1 MKRFLTVSFLIC
13 FSVAQASSQQTPPA
27 QNPPQ
32 PPPGKTILQTPFGPV
47 IMDAQSPPPA
57 AQPPVTVTPPA
68 PAVPPAGG
76 QLAQPAPGTPQA
88 PQAPATP
95 ADDPLVNFSMTF
107 DNQDIYAVIR
117 LIFDQLGLNYVIDPS
132 IKGNVNIHTS
142 AGTMRR
148 SEVLQILETVLRI
161 NGATMLRTGN
171 FYQIVP
177 ANTAIRQP
185 LPIQER
191 SAVVPFDDQMVIQ
204 VVRMRFVTA
213 GEMARLLTNYV
224 SEGGNIVAHD
234 TGNIL
239 LISERRSNLRKLLE
253 IVDIFD
259 TNAFEGERVRM
270 YPVKNNFARDLIGDL
285 RTIFAGYAFSA
296 DATAIRFVP
305 IERMNSVLVI
315 TPNATVFPEVEKWL
329 ERLDQP
335 IATAGLRTYVYKV
348 KNSKAADIQRVIGE
362 LYASRAQVPPGAG
375 PATPGQPPAVA
386 PPVTP
391 FSTGGPG
398 APQPPTSATPLVAQ
412 SGSVRIIADEL
423 NNALVIQTTPQLY
436 ADIERTLA
444 ELDVLR
450 RQVLIDVQI
459 FEVVLDDSIFLGL
472 NAILQ
477 NRGTLINPQ
486 TTASFITPTG
496 GSPSLIG
503 STFAFIGRSRE
514 LQVFLNASENRSRVR
529 TLSAPSVLVSDN
541 VTADFQVGAEVPI
554 PTSSG
559 VASGVQQGGN
569 SVFTQ
574 TISFRPTGVLLRVK
588 PQINASGNVTLEIMQ
603 EVSQAG
609 TNTTSGVVAPVIG
622 KSAINSTIVVQDGQ
636 TIALGGFIR
645 ENNELARSRIPLLG
659 RIPIAGV
666 LFGNTRRAAGRTELI
681 VLLTPHVL
689 HTHEDADLATSELK
703 AKLKEVQKLL
713 Q

>member
-1 MKRFLTVSFLIC
+1 
-13 FSVAQASSQQTPPA
+13 
-27 QNPPQ
+27 
-32 PPPGKTILQTPFGPV
+32 
-47 IMDAQSPPPA
+47 
-57 AQPPVTVTPPA
+57 
-68 PAVPPAGG
+68 
-76 QLAQPAPGTPQA
+76 
-88 PQAPATP
+88 
-95 ADDPLVNFSMTF
+95 
-107 DNQDIYAVIR
+107 
-117 LIFDQLGLNYVIDPS
+117 
-132 IKGNVNIHTS
+132 
-142 AGTMRR
+142 
-148 SEVLQILETVLRI
+148 
-161 NGATMLRTGN
+161 
-171 FYQIVP
+171 
-177 ANTAIRQP
+177 
-185 LPIQER
+185 
-191 SAVVPFDDQMVIQ
+191 
-204 VVRMRFVTA
+204 
-213 GEMARLLTNYV
+213 
-224 SEGGNIVAHD
+224 
-234 TGNIL
+234 
-239 LISERRSNLRKLLE
+239 
-253 IVDIFD
+253 
-259 TNAFEGERVRM
+259 
-270 YPVKNNFARDLIGDL
+270 
-285 RTIFAGYAFSA
+285 
-296 DATAIRFVP
+296 
-305 IERMNSVLVI
+305 
-315 TPNATVFPEVEKWL
+315 
-329 ERLDQP
+329 
-335 IATAGLRTYVYKV
+335 
-348 KNSKAADIQRVIGE
+348 
-362 LYASRAQVPPGAG
+362 
-375 PATPGQPPAVA
+375 
-386 PPVTP
+386 
-391 FSTGGPG
+391 
-398 APQPPTSATPLVAQ
+398 
-412 SGSVRIIADEL
+412 
-423 NNALVIQTTPQLY
+423 
-436 ADIERTLA
+436 
-444 ELDVLR
+444 
-450 RQVLIDVQI
+450 VLIDVQI